1 MKMKTTLRCL
11 NKNLSISIMVASL
24 LTLNM
29 PSAWAQDEMAMPEM
43 QHASHTNTEAEIDM
57 DFSDM
62 DIHDDEQPMAH
73 SEMNM
78 NMGSMQGGSAPA
90 DARDPHANSG
100 GFSINDSSD
109 IQRLVLAD
117 EYNFSSLLVNRLE
130 SVNGSDNSSSVYDIQ
145 AWYGRDYDRLVLKA
159 EGDADAGKLQESS
172 TELLWSHAIATFWD
186 TQLGIRYD
194 GGEEPDRSWLALGMQ
209 GLAPY
214 WFEVDAT
221 FYIGE
226 NSMTA
231 FTLEAEYELLLTQ
244 KLILQPRI
252 EADFYGKKDLELERG
267 TGLSDLT
274 AGVRLRYEIKREL
287 APYVGIEWSGKYGG
301 TANFAS
307 ANGQSKSDTAIV
319 AGLRFWF

>member
-29 PSAWAQDEMAMPEM
+29 PSAWAQDEVAMPEM

-62 DIHDDEQPMAH
+62 DIHDDEQPMDH

-90 DARDPHANSG
+90 DARDPHAYSG
-100 GFSINDSSD
+100 GFSIGDSTG
-109 IQRLVLAD
+109 IQRPVLAD
-117 EYNFSSLLVNRLE
+117 ELNFSSLLVDRFE
-130 SVNGSDNSSSVYDIQ
+130 SANNSDNSYSVYNLQ
-145 AWYGRDYDRLVLKA
+145 GWYGRDYDRLVLKA

-194 GGEEPDRSWLALGMQ
+194 GGEEPDRNWLALGIQ

-221 FYIGE
+221 FYAGE
-226 NSMTA
+226 KGMTA
-231 FTLEAEYELLLTQ
+231 FTIEAEYELLLTQ

-267 TGLSDLT
+267 SGLSDLT
-274 AGVRLRYEIKREL
+274 AGVRLRYEIKREF
-287 APYVGIEWSGKYGG
+287 APYLGIEWSGKYGD